1 MGHGTEATGWLAAW
15 AAALEASGFS
25 FMLRDSTW
33 IYPLANLGHILGL
46 SLLVGPIVALD
57 LRLLGIGRRVVPV
70 AALSRTL
77 TPLAIA
83 GLALQ
88 VLSGLL
94 LFTADASALVSNPVF
109 RIKAAL
115 LVLGV
120 ANAIA
125 FRRIWRHALDDWD
138 HSPPTL
144 GRLQAALSIL
154 FWIGVAISGRLIAY
168 F

>member
-33 IYPLANLGHILGL
+33 IYPLANLGHIVGL

-57 LRLLGIGRRVVPV
+57 LRLLGIGRAVPV

-77 TPLAIA
+77 TPIAIT
-83 GLALQ
+83 GLVLQ
-88 VLSGLL
+88 LLSGLL
-94 LFTADASALVSNPVF
+94 LFTADASALVGNPVF
-109 RIKAAL
+109 RLKALL
-115 LVLGV
+115 LVLGL

-125 FRRIWRHALDDWD
+125 FRRVWRHALDGWD
-138 HSPPTL
+138 SNPPAL
-144 GRLQAALSIL
+144 GRAQAALSML
-154 FWIGVAISGRLIAY
+154 FWFGVAISGRLIAY

>member
-46 SLLVGPIVALD
+46 TLLVGPIVALD
-57 LRLLGIGRRVVPV
+57 LRVLGVGRAASV
-70 AALSRTL
+70 AALSRAL
-77 TPLAIA
+77 TPIAIT
-83 GLALQ
+83 GLVLQ
-88 VLSGLL
+88 VASGLL
-94 LFTADASALVSNPVF
+94 LFTADASALVANPVF

-115 LVLGV
+115 LVLGI

-125 FRRIWRHALDDWD
+125 FRRIWRDRLEGWD
-138 HSPPTL
+138 GDPPAL
-144 GRLQAALSIL
+144 GRLQAALSIV
-154 FWIGVAISGRLIAY
+154 FWLGVAICGRLIAY

>member
-1 MGHGTEATGWLAAW
+1 MGHGTDATGWLAAW
-15 AAALEASGFS
+15 AAALEASGLS

-33 IYPLANLGHILGL
+33 IYPLANLGHIVGL

-57 LRLLGIGRRVVPV
+57 LRLLGIGRAVAV

-77 TPLAIA
+77 TPIAIT
-83 GLALQ
+83 GLVLQ

-94 LFTADASALVSNPVF
+94 LFTADASALVGNPVF
-109 RIKAAL
+109 RIKALL
-115 LVLGV
+115 LVLGL

-125 FRRIWRHALDDWD
+125 FRRIWRHALDVWD
-138 HSPPTL
+138 SNPPAL
-144 GRLQAALSIL
+144 GRAQAALSIL
-154 FWIGVAISGRLIAY
+154 FWLGVAISGRLIAY

>member
-33 IYPLANLGHILGL
+33 IYPLANLGHIIGL

-57 LRLLGIGRRVVPV
+57 LRLLGVGRAVSV

-77 TPLAIA
+77 TPIAIT

-94 LFTADASALVSNPVF
+94 LFTADASALVGNPVF
-109 RIKAAL
+109 QIKSGL
-115 LVLGV
+115 LVLGL
-120 ANAIA
+120 ANAVV
-125 FRRIWRHALDDWD
+125 FRRIWRHALEDWD
-138 HSPPTL
+138 RSPPAL
-144 GRLQAALSIL
+144 GRVQAALSIL
-154 FWIGVAISGRLIAY
+154 FWFGVAISGRLIAY

>member
-33 IYPLANLGHILGL
+33 VYPLANLGHIIGL

-57 LRLLGIGRRVVPV
+57 LRLLGIGRAVSV

-77 TPLAIA
+77 TPIAIV
-83 GLALQ
+83 GLLLQ
-88 VLSGLL
+88 ILSGLL
-94 LFTADASALVSNPVF
+94 LFTADAAAMAANPVF
-109 RIKAAL
+109 QIKALMLAL
-115 LVLGV
+115 GI
-120 ANAIA
+120 ANAIV
-125 FRRIWRHALDDWD
+125 FRRIWRHALDGWD
-138 HSPPTL
+138 SDPPAL
-144 GRLQAALSIL
+144 GRAQAALSIL
-154 FWIGVAISGRLIAY
+154 FWFGVAISGRLIAY

>member
-33 IYPLANLGHILGL
+33 IYPLANLGHIVGL

-57 LRLLGIGRRVVPV
+57 LRLLGIGRAVSV

-77 TPLAIA
+77 TPIAIT
-83 GLALQ
+83 GLVLQ

-94 LFTADASALVSNPVF
+94 LFTADAAALVGNPVF
-109 RIKAAL
+109 QIKSAL
-115 LVLGV
+115 LVLGL

-125 FRRIWRHALDDWD
+125 FRRIWRHALDGWD
-138 HSPPTL
+138 DSPPAL
-144 GRLQAALSIL
+144 GRAQAALSII
-154 FWIGVAISGRLIAY
+154 FWFGVAISGRLIAY

>member
-1 MGHGTEATGWLAAW
+1 MGHGTEAAGWLAAW

-46 SLLVGPIVALD
+46 TLLVGPIVALD
-57 LRLLGIGRRVVPV
+57 LRFLGVGRAASV

-77 TPLAIA
+77 TPIAIT
-83 GLALQ
+83 GLVLQ
-88 VLSGLL
+88 IISGLL
-94 LFTADASALVSNPVF
+94 LFTADASALVANKVF
-109 RIKAAL
+109 LIKAAL
-115 LVLGV
+115 LVLGI

-125 FRRIWRHALDDWD
+125 FRRIWRHALDGWD
-138 HSPPTL
+138 RSPPAL
-144 GRLQAALSIL
+144 GRLQAALSIV
-154 FWIGVAISGRLIAY
+154 FWFGVAICGRLIAY

>member
-1 MGHGTEATGWLAAW
+1 MGHGAETTGWLAAW

-46 SLLVGPIVALD
+46 TLLVGPIMALD
-57 LRLLGIGRRVVPV
+57 LRLLGIGRAVSV

-77 TPLAIA
+77 TPIAIT
-83 GLALQ
+83 GLVVQ
-88 VLSGLL
+88 IISGLL
-94 LFTADASALVSNPVF
+94 LFTADASALVANKVF
-109 RIKAAL
+109 LIKAAL
-115 LVLGV
+115 LVLGI

-125 FRRIWRHALDDWD
+125 FRRIWRHALEGWD
-138 HSPPTL
+138 AHPPAL
-144 GRLQAALSIL
+144 GRLQAVLSIV
-154 FWIGVAISGRLIAY
+154 FWFGVAICGRLIAY